1 MGAALL
7 VEHPV
12 GGSGYS
18 PLGRIEGLGLLGA
31 QSKALE
37 DVKLV
42 CSLCNDAELFYAD
55 GTFQRTGE
63 PTEAACK
70 ALAEKLGLAATSAA
84 TAAASKDS
92 SATEA
97 AYEALLDADGT
108 NSDPSHYCNRASAA
122 AVAAWTRVATL
133 EFNRDRKTMSVLVC
147 PAVVDREH
155 EYGNNNKKPKKKGAR
170 ANRLLVKGA
179 PDMLLQRCTH
189 MKLADGKVVSL
200 TPSLRAGLRA
210 KIDAMAQ
217 RPLRTLGFAVKEP
230 NQLPLDLATYT
241 GSGKGATNEGG
252 DDDSIDGRDNDSSSS
267 SQEASLPAALKNP
280 SQFATVESGLTWVGL
295 TGIKDPARDEVLDAI
310 TECKK
315 AGVRVMMITGDS
327 KPTAMAI
334 ARDVGIFTAAQYQEQ
349 LEQQL
354 EQRQESDA
362 GAAITEGS
370 LAFTG
375 AEFFQGLS
383 EEEQLEVLSR
393 GQNLVFCRT
402 EPMDKQK
409 LVKMLSYLGEVPAMT
424 GDGVNDA
431 PALQQA
437 AIGVAMGIS
446 GTEVSAGVFPCCLDV
461 SGGREGGVVCF
472 SFEKCTSY
480 ERRCVKKGRVNRIGK
495 KLVYCSHNYYS

>member
-42 CSLCNDAELFYAD
+42 CSLCNDAELFYSD

-84 TAAASKDS
+84 TVAASRDS

-108 NSDPSHYCNRASAA
+108 NSDPSFYCNRASAA
-122 AVAAWTRVATL
+122 AAAAWTRVATL
-133 EFNRDRKTMSVLVC
+133 EFNRDRKTMSVLVR
-147 PAVVDREH
+147 PAVVVDREH
-155 EYGNNNKKPKKKGAR
+155 EYGTNKKSKKKGAR

-210 KIDAMAQ
+210 KIDVMAQ
-217 RPLRTLGFAVKEP
+217 RPLRTLGFAVKESH
-230 NQLPLDLATYT
+230 QLPLDLATYT
-241 GSGKGATNEGG
+241 GSGKGATNESASDGS
-252 DDDSIDGRDNDSSSS
+252 DSTDDSSSS
-267 SQEASLPAALKNP
+267 GNQEIFWPAALKNP
-280 SQFATVESGLTWVGL
+280 SQFASVESGLTWVGL

-334 ARDVGIFTAAQYQEQ
+334 ARDVGIFTTAQYQEQ
-349 LEQQL
+349 LEQQQ

-362 GAAITEGS
+362 RAAITEGS

-446 GTEVSAGVFPCCLDV
+446 GTEVSAGVLHAAWMFRE
-461 SGGREGGVVCF
+461 GGRE
-472 SFEKCTSY
+472 E
-480 ERRCVKKGRVNRIGK
+480 
-495 KLVYCSHNYYS
+495 

>member
-18 PLGRIEGLGLLGA
+18 PLGRIGGLGVTGA
-31 QSKALE
+31 QSQALQ
-37 DVKLV
+37 DVGLV
-42 CSLCNDAELFYAD
+42 CALCNDAELFYAD

-70 ALAEKLGLAATSAA
+70 ALAEKLGFAATSAA
-84 TAAASKDS
+84 TVTASSTSSKDS
-92 SATEA
+92 SALGA
-97 AYEALLDADGT
+97 AYEALLIADGT
-108 NSDPSHYCNRASAA
+108 NSDPSYYCDRASAA
-122 AVAAWTRVATL
+122 ATAAWTRVATL
-133 EFNRDRKTMSVLVC
+133 EFNRDRKTMSVLVR
-147 PAVVDREH
+147 PTSVVEREH
-155 EYGNNNKKPKKKGAR
+155 DGSSNNNNKKSKVKKGAR

-200 TPSLRAGLRA
+200 TPTLRAGLRV

-230 NQLPLDLATYT
+230 HQLPADLAIYA
-241 GSGKGATNEGG
+241 GGGQSAASEGDNVSESAT
-252 DDDSIDGRDNDSSSS
+252 DNISDSSST
-267 SQEASLPAALKNP
+267 QDNSLPAALKNP
-280 SQFATVESGLTWVGL
+280 SQFASVESGLTWVGL

-334 ARDVGIFTAAQYQEQ
+334 ARDVGIFTMAEYQ
-349 LEQQL
+349 QQ
-354 EQRQESDA
+354 QQQQQEAKA
-362 GAAITEGS
+362 GTAAITES

-383 EEEQLEVLSR
+383 EQEQLEVLSR

-437 AIGVAMGIS
+437 AIGVAMGLS
-446 GTEVSAGVFPCCLDV
+446 GTEASALRWQLSYKLATFGEGEGFITSSGVCIEELLRE
-461 SGGREGGVVCF
+461 GRERA
-472 SFEKCTSY
+472 K
-480 ERRCVKKGRVNRIGK
+480 
-495 KLVYCSHNYYS
+495 